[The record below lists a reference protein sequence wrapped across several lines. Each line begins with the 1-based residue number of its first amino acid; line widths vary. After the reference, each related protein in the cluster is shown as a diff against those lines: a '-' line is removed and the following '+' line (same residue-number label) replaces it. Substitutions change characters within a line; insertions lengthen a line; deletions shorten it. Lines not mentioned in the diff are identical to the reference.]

1 MKVMSKSIIID
12 AGHGGTDTGAN
23 GFGVMEKDWALEIS
37 RYQYKRLKELGA
49 QVALTRKG
57 DSTLSPTERVARIKN
72 QYDVCVSN
80 HWNAYDGTASGI
92 ETIHS
97 VHAKSAFAQQLAD
110 HLVSAT
116 DLPLRRVFKRSISTG
131 VDYYFLHR
139 LTGRTE
145 TVIVEYGFI
154 DNQRDFDYY
163 NNVSHFNAA
172 AEAIIEGICEKIDV
186 KYQPVKV
193 LSEQS
198 KKNINQTSQTISH
211 IGKRVESIFNGTL
224 RFYNQPSWK
233 DEDVYGQLLKGQGFP
248 EIIEKIKVGS
258 GEQYKVKNSKGQ
270 IFYLTASPT
279 YVKVI

>member
-1 MKVMSKSIIID
+1 MSKSIIID

-23 GFGVMEKDWALEIS
+23 GFGVLEKDWALEIS

-49 QVALTRKG
+49 KVAMTRKE
-57 DSTLSPTERVARIKN
+57 DSTLTPTERIARIKN
-72 QYDVCVSN
+72 HYDVCVSN
-80 HWNAYDGTASGI
+80 HWNAYDGKARGI

-97 VHAKSAFAQQLAD
+97 VHAKAIFAQNLAD
-110 HLVSAT
+110 HLASTT

-154 DNQRDFDYY
+154 DNKRDFNYY
-163 NNVSHFNAA
+163 NHRSHFNIA
-172 AEAIIEGICEKIDV
+172 AESVIAGICEKIGI
-186 KYQPVKV
+186 KYQPVK
-193 LSEQS
+193 EFEKQS
-198 KKNINQTSQTISH
+198 LKNSSQASSS
-211 IGKRVESIFNGTL
+211 IGKRVESIFKGTL
-224 RFYNQPSWK
+224 RFYNQPSWR
-233 DEDVYGQLLKGQGFP
+233 DQDVYGQLQKGQGFP

>member
-1 MKVMSKSIIID
+1 MSKNVIID

-23 GFGVMEKDWALEIS
+23 GLGVMEKEWALEIS

-97 VHAKSAFAQQLAD
+97 VHARSAFAQQLAD

-145 TVIVEYGFI
+145 TVIIEYGFI

-163 NNVSHFNAA
+163 NNVSHFNTA

-186 KYQPVKV
+186 KYQPVKA

-198 KKNINQTSQTISH
+198 KKNINQTAQTTSY

-224 RFYNQPSWK
+224 RFYNQPSWR

-248 EIIEKIKVGS
+248 EIIEKLKVGS